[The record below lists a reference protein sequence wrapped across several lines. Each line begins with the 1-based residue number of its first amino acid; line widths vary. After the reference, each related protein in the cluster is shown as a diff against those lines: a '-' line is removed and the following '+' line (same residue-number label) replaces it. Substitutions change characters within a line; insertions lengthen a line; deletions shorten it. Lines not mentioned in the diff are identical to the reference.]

1 MSKKKA
7 KFYVVWKGNQ
17 EGVFES
23 WEECQAQ
30 IDGFSGA
37 QYKSYTSREEAELAF
52 QRGYANR
59 DEQLGDIESSL
70 LSLNKP
76 IYPSWAVDAA
86 CNMRTGVMEYR
97 GVDTRTGRVIFAQGP
112 FQDTTNNVGEFLAIV
127 HALALLQRDNT
138 PESVVLP
145 IYSDSTTALA
155 WVHKQQANTKM
166 VATPQNEKL
175 RELIQRAE
183 VWLQTHSWQN
193 PLLKWDTQ
201 RWGEI
206 PADYGRK

>member
-17 EGVFES
+17 TGVFES

-59 DEQLGDIESSL
+59 DEQLGDIENSL
-70 LSLNKP
+70 LSLNQP